1 MQKFFLIL
9 ISKYSISLF
18 PSPKTRSQ
26 STKKENQHVYH
37 FWESA
42 LYQTDDLIALVQNT
56 PINLE
61 EREKQKARYLDPK
74 STALNDGFA
83 TLYLNRVNYSG
94 VLFAGPLGG
103 RSQSSAY
110 GIGCRFNKESIIQRI
125 RDVGALHSRIR
136 LYNYDAN
143 DLIIRELAR
152 ENIHCFYNIQMVSL
166 SEKKRIMMICICK
179 NQREVPPMLCVTT
192 KDLPRTTRPCAR

>member
-1 MQKFFLIL
+1 M
-9 ISKYSISLF
+9 
-18 PSPKTRSQ
+18 
-26 STKKENQHVYH
+26 
-37 FWESA
+37 
-42 LYQTDDLIALVQNT
+42 IALVQNT

-152 ENIHCFYNIQMVSL
+152 ENIHCFYNIDPPYVIKGKSL
-166 SEKKRIMMICICK
+166 YSVCFSDQDHRDFYNTVRQHLEDVPWIITYDDCALVREIYATYRIHEYELFHSAHYRVKGKELVITNLADDK
-179 NQREVPPMLCVTT
+179 F
-192 KDLPRTTRPCAR
+192 KW